1 MSTPSHAPT
10 RSAFGMVGIA
20 ILLAGFL
27 AFPPLLPAQTA
38 APIDPAT
45 GLPTAATPA
54 ANFVPGRIIGMRPE
68 EKRPLLLKASERNPY
83 AKRSD
88 REEITGEENIDAEEQ
103 QIRARLGS
111 LAVTGRSEGPNGL
124 RILLGD
130 IILEQGRILPQ
141 LLEDQ
146 SENLKVLAISDDTVV
161 LGWIDLASG
170 EASGKTMQVSYDLS
184 PRVSYA
190 LHGQES
196 PAAEEGGGER
206 RMGVL
211 HPGRPHGHEKSA
223 PGEATSADDGKPE
236 QKPQA
241 PRDISQTEK

>member
-1 MSTPSHAPT
+1 MSTRPHAPT
-10 RSAFGMVGIA
+10 RSAFGIVGIA
-20 ILLAGFL
+20 TLLTVFFAL
-27 AFPPLLPAQTA
+27 PPLLPAQTA
-38 APIDPAT
+38 VPINPAT
-45 GLPTAATPA
+45 GLPTTTTPA

-88 REEITGEENIDAEEQ
+88 KEEITGEENIDAEEQ

-111 LAVTGRSEGPNGL
+111 LSVTGRSEGPNGL

-141 LLEDQ
+141 LLEGQ
-146 SENLKVLAISDDTVV
+146 SENLKVLAIQADTVV

-170 EASGKTMQVSYDLS
+170 EPSGKTMQVPYDLS
-184 PRVSYA
+184 PKVSYA

-196 PAAEEGGGER
+196 AAAEGKDNER

-211 HPGRPHGHEKSA
+211 HPGRPHGHERIASD
-223 PGEATSADDGKPE
+223 EATPTDDGKQE
-236 QKPQA
+236 KKPQA
-241 PRDISQTEK
+241 PRDISQAEK

>member
-1 MSTPSHAPT
+1 MSPLPDAPT
-10 RSAFGMVGIA
+10 RSAFAMAALVAIA
-20 ILLAGFL
+20 LVL
-27 AFPPLLPAQTA
+27 PPLLTAQTP

-45 GLPTAATPA
+45 GLPTTATPA

-88 REEITGEENIDAEEQ
+88 KEEITGEESIDAEEQ

-111 LAVTGRSEGPNGL
+111 LSVTGRSEGPNGL

-141 LLEDQ
+141 LLEEQ
-146 SENLKVLAISDDTVV
+146 SENLKVLSIGEDTVV
-161 LGWIDLASG
+161 LGWIDIASG

-196 PAAEEGGGER
+196 PAAQEEGNER

-211 HPGRPHGHEKSA
+211 HPGRPHGPRKSV
-223 PGEATSADDGKPE
+223 PDEANPADDGNPE
-236 QKPQA
+236 EKAQA
-241 PRDISQTEK
+241 PTGNSRVEK